1 MALRYDTSR
10 SELAK
15 KSGLIFDA
23 EGVTLIARCNDELS
37 AYRAKKN
44 WVLVLKSYFLLELE
58 RDYELSV
65 LASPEHGYFTVSCFF
80 ISACG
85 RYAFWRLINDQAP
98 EAELKLG
105 ALQTSNSSPCRAT
118 LFGLIKAP
126 SSFIP
131 IPAVLQGPMRND
143 PADMPSRFEQLLLK
157 MKRLFR

>member
-15 KSGLIFDA
+15 RSGLIFDA

-65 LASPEHGYFTVSCFF
+65 LASPEQGYFTVSCFF

-105 ALQTSNSSPCRAT
+105 ALQTSNSSPCRPS
-118 LFGLIKAP
+118 LFGRLKSP
-126 SSFIP
+126 SSTIP
-131 IPAVLQGPMRND
+131 TPAILGGPMTNNST
-143 PADMPSRFEQLLLK
+143 AIPSRFQQFLLR